1 MNIINVHKIGV
12 KGDAG
17 FMARYLEDS
26 PTPFY
31 WKPQVTERISPLVIK
46 LILSYGGGLSD
57 TALLKVFA
65 ASLLLQTLC
74 LCQRPLPHRPAG
86 RAPSFEKFITEQK
99 RGKVAAVAE
108 LPRPGAE
115 VFFEARHYFSR
126 CFSKGLSRLSSARW
140 R

>member
-86 RAPSFEKFITEQK
+86 PFLPLRSLSRSK
-99 RGKVAAVAE
+99 RGEK
-108 LPRPGAE
+108 LPRWPNFPAPE